1 LARISRENLEAPAI
15 FSPGNDPLTF
25 SEFEDRIESIAR
37 DLRGLSVE
45 RGEIVAV
52 AMPEGPELL
61 TTLLGIMRVTAA
73 APLDASFTEAELRTR
88 LTLTPA
94 RCLVTVV
101 DSPAAAA
108 ARMLAMPV
116 VDVRADPQRGPV
128 LSPASPFA
136 ELNRQRVPFDTELI
150 LQTSATTAAPKLV
163 PLTRRNLSAI
173 CHSMRRGLGLRS
185 TDVYL
190 SVLPLHHIL
199 GFSCT
204 VGQLL
209 EGGKVVCPGAFD
221 PLRFGSWLAQFQP
234 TWYAGGPALHRAAL
248 QIAKEH
254 PEQLAPSLR
263 FIRCGTGASS
273 PALLDQ
279 LEQTLKVAVVN
290 GYGLTEVGSVTNT
303 DPHLPRKPGSVGR
316 SIGLDIAIIAS
327 SGSVQP
333 PNNEGEIAV
342 RGDAVTPGYLDD
354 PAATE
359 EALRGGWFHTG
370 DLGHLDEE
378 GELFITGRIK
388 ELINRGG
395 EIIVPLEI
403 DHALADHPAVTQAA
417 AYGVD
422 HPTLGED
429 VGVAIVLHN
438 GANVT
443 KAEIRGFLADGRL
456 SRARIPNRIVFTDS
470 IPLSA
475 AGKPLR
481 KMLSEKFGTP
491 AAESSAAEPLT
502 PTERRVAEIWA
513 WLLSITLP
521 GRADN
526 FFQLGGDSLSAA
538 SMIAAVDKQFDLH
551 GKLWERVEFFDSP
564 TVEFLADIL
573 ELMRVPG
580 DSALNKAAEMS
591 VEGMSAVFL
600 QALGSG
606 PPIFFF
612 PGENLTPWRL
622 RHLARHLGEAQPFI
636 VLLHELARAD
646 QFDGFADRAAT
657 LIQKIASSG
666 PVVLAGHCY
675 GGVLAYEVAQRLIA
689 TGRSRISVILVDTA
703 APGYPRIRLR
713 RYLKYGPTAIRA
725 LVRSGVHTVAGEIA
739 AHIHFLRAR
748 RLTAPAASPSPAGDG
763 HALPNSD
770 EQSAIPPGPTIT
782 PAGIVLRTYQPK
794 PFSGPLA
801 CLNASDAEV
810 SERVLDDPRLGWRDL
825 SRGLYIEQMIAGRH
839 DSMFEGD
846 NAPGL
851 AQQFRSLLRVLP

>member
-1 LARISRENLEAPAI
+1 MTPHPAADHRSSCLDELAWFARNNLETAAILAPEH
-15 FSPGNDPLTF
+15 DPLTF
-25 SEFEDRIESIAR
+25 SEFENRIESVAR
-37 DLRGLSVE
+37 DLRGLGVE

-61 TTLLGIMRVTAA
+61 TALLAIMRVTAA
-73 APLDASFTEAELRTR
+73 APLDASFTEAEFRTR
-88 LTLTPA
+88 LTLTSA
-94 RCLVTVV
+94 RFLVTAV
-101 DSPAAAA
+101 DSHAAVA
-108 ARMLAMPV
+108 ARKLAMPV
-116 VDVRADPQRGPV
+116 VDVRADPERGLV
-128 LSPASPFA
+128 LSPEIPVSPLT
-136 ELNRQRVPFDTELI
+136 ELNRRVPCDTELI

-163 PLTRRNLSAI
+163 PLTRLNLSAI
-173 CHSMRRGLGLRS
+173 CNSMRRGLGLRS

-248 QIAKEH
+248 HIATEH

-263 FIRCGTGASS
+263 FIRCGTGAAS

-279 LEQTLKVAVVN
+279 LERTLNVTVVN

-316 SIGLDIAIIAS
+316 TIGLDIAIVDS
-327 SGSVQP
+327 SRNMLP
-333 PNNEGEIAV
+333 PNSEGEVAV
-342 RGDAVTPGYLDD
+342 RGDAVTPGYLGD

-359 EALRGGWFHTG
+359 GALRNGWFHTG

-378 GELFITGRIK
+378 GDLFITGRIK

-395 EIIVPLEI
+395 EVIVPLEI
-403 DHALADHPAVTQAA
+403 DHALADHPAVAQAA
-417 AYGVD
+417 AFGID

-429 VGVAIVLHN
+429 VGVAIVLRA
-438 GANVT
+438 GAIVT
-443 KAEIRGFLADGRL
+443 EAEIRGFLADGRL
-456 SRARIPNRIVFTDS
+456 SRARIPNRIVFADS

-481 KMLSEKFGTP
+481 KILSEKFG
-491 AAESSAAEPLT
+491 ASIAEPSPAETLT
-502 PTERRVAEIWA
+502 PTERKIAEIWA
-513 WLLSITLP
+513 WLLSIALP
-521 GRADN
+521 GRTDN

-538 SMIAAVDKQFDLH
+538 SMIAAVDKHFDLR

-564 TVEFLADIL
+564 TVESLAGIL
-573 ELMRVPG
+573 G
-580 DSALNKAAEMS
+580 DPALSEAAGIS

-600 QALGSG
+600 QSLGSG

-612 PGENLTPWRL
+612 PGEGINPWYL
-622 RHLARHLGEAQPFI
+622 RHLVRHLGEARPF
-636 VLLHELARAD
+636 VALLHDLTSAE
-646 QFDGFADRAAT
+646 QFDSFANRAVT

-666 PVVLAGHCY
+666 PIVLAGHCY
-675 GGVLAYEVAQRLIA
+675 GGILAYEVAQRLIA
-689 TGRSRISVILVDTA
+689 AGRSKVSVILVDTA
-703 APGYPRIRLR
+703 TPGYPKIRLR
-713 RYLKYGPTAIRA
+713 RYLKYGPAAIST
-725 LVRSGVHTVAGEIA
+725 LLRSGAHKVAGEIA
-739 AHIHFLRAR
+739 AHIRFLRTRWLRTPGGYGQASIT
-748 RLTAPAASPSPAGDG
+748 TAGPS
-763 HALPNSD
+763 
-770 EQSAIPPGPTIT
+770 TIT
-782 PAGIVLRTYQPK
+782 PAGTVLRTYQPK

-801 CLNASDAEV
+801 CLNARDAEV

-825 SRGLYIEQMIAGRH
+825 SRGLYIARAVAGRH
-839 DSMFEGD
+839 DSIFEAG
-846 NAPGL
+846 NAPEL
-851 AQQFRSLLRVLP
+851 AQQFRSLLQVLP